1 MTEIE
6 TKEVINKIF
15 KAVFDKD
22 SPYSLDEVKSKFAFD
37 VRLPI
42 AVRDTTT
49 GEETY
54 TVTVNSLKFITNAN
68 MEKRDNNEGW
78 ILEKKTVKNLKELLE
93 IWDSINYT
101 TTERVYE
108 SMNVSKSD
116 PIYNSTNVYNS
127 TDCGRCN
134 NIAFCDGIHESN
146 YTIAS
151 QRSTN
156 LNYCI
161 RVDDSNTCTNSYNV
175 ICSAKISNSLFI
187 QDCSNL
193 YECIFCSHMSNKEYC
208 IANMQFT
215 EEEYFYLKGEI
226 IKWILQN

>member
-1 MTEIE
+1 MSEIE
-6 TKEVINKIF
+6 TKEVVNKIF

-42 AVRDTTT
+42 AVRDSTT

-78 ILEKKTVKNLKELLE
+78 ILDKKTVKNLKELLD

-134 NIAFCDGIHESN
+134 NIVFCDGIHESN

-187 QDCSNL
+187 QDCSSL

-215 EEEYFYLKGEI
+215 EDEYFYLKGEI

>member
-15 KAVFDKD
+15 KAIFDKD
-22 SPYSLDEVKSKFAFD
+22 SPYSLDEVKNKFAFD

-42 AVRDTTT
+42 AVRDSTT

-68 MEKRDNNEGW
+68 MERRDTNEGW
-78 ILEKKTVKNLKELLE
+78 MLDKKPVKNLKELLE

-127 TDCGRCN
+127 TDCGKCN
-134 NIAFCDGIHESN
+134 NIVFCDGIHESN

>member
-1 MTEIE
+1 MSEIE
-6 TKEVINKIF
+6 TKEVINKTF

-22 SPYSLDEVKSKFAFD
+22 SLYSLDEVKRKFAFD

-42 AVRDTTT
+42 VVSDSTT

-54 TVTVNSLKFITNAN
+54 TVTVNSFKVITNTN

-78 ILEKKTVKNLKELLE
+78 MLDKKTVKNLKELLE

-127 TDCGRCN
+127 TDCGHCN
-134 NIAFCDGIHESN
+134 NIVFCDGIHESN

-193 YECIFCSHMSNKEYC
+193 YECIFCSHVSNKEYC

-226 IKWILQN
+226 IKWILQS

>member
-1 MTEIE
+1 MSEIE
-6 TKEVINKIF
+6 TKEVVNKIF

-42 AVRDTTT
+42 AVRDSTT

-78 ILEKKTVKNLKELLE
+78 ILDKKTVKNLKELLD

-134 NIAFCDGIHESN
+134 NIVFCDGIHESN

-215 EEEYFYLKGEI
+215 EDEYFYLKGEI

>member
-1 MTEIE
+1 MSEIE

-42 AVRDTTT
+42 AVRDSTT

-78 ILEKKTVKNLKELLE
+78 ILDKKTVKNLKELLE

-134 NIAFCDGIHESN
+134 NIVFCDGIHESN

-215 EEEYFYLKGEI
+215 EDEYFYLKGEI

>member
-15 KAVFDKD
+15 KEIFDKE
-22 SPYSLDEVKSKFAFD
+22 SSYSVEEIKNKFAFD

-42 AVRDTTT
+42 IVRDSIT

-54 TVTVNSLKFITNAN
+54 TVTVNSFKFITNSN

-78 ILEKKTVKNLKELLE
+78 ILDKKPVNNLKELLE

-116 PIYNSTNVYNS
+116 PIYNCSNVYNS
-127 TDCGRCN
+127 TNSSKCS
-134 NIAFCDGIHESN
+134 NIIFCDGVHESN

-175 ICSAKISNSLFI
+175 ICSAKISNSMFI

-193 YECIFCSHMSNKEYC
+193 FECIFCSHISNKEYC
-208 IANMQFT
+208 IANMEFT
-215 EEEYFYLKGEI
+215 KEEYYYLKGQI
-226 IKWILQN
+226 IKWIMSS